1 MSACLCLHAA
11 ILMHKIFTRKQVY
24 LHDISM
30 LYDQDIEVGKAV
42 RPQLS
47 MRVNNA
53 SSAWKKLHGKQ
64 VVAEC
69 KFDGDRIQIHKN
81 GEEIHFFSR

>member
-1 MSACLCLHAA
+1 
-11 ILMHKIFTRKQVY
+11 
-24 LHDISM
+24 M

-53 SSAWKKLHGKQ
+53 SSAWKKVFL
-64 VVAEC
+64 
-69 KFDGDRIQIHKN
+69 FI
-81 GEEIHFFSR
+81 F